1 MSPLVHGLATL
12 SQILASGIVI
22 TAFSLLLYALTFNL
36 RDRVARAF
44 AALLAFVT
52 VVYFCDVLISTLD
65 DLAAMELWLRLQWI
79 GIAFVPVAYLHFTDA
94 LLATTGQ
101 PSRGRRRMSIRV
113 LYLTGIAFCLAALAT
128 DILVRDAVI
137 EPESDAAHLRP
148 GPLFAVFIV
157 YLVGSLAWAAW
168 NFIRA
173 YRRCQT
179 STSRRRMLYLMSSAA
194 APVLGTFPFLLVA
207 GQTAALHPL
216 LFWIVVIGM
225 NAGVTFLLVLMAYS
239 VATFGV
245 AQPDRIIK
253 ARLFQ
258 WILRGP
264 VVVSTVLSV
273 YVLVSRY
280 GPRLAFYDPRFLP
293 FLLVASLLLIQF
305 IINLVR
311 LPIERA
317 LFYGADRR
325 ELHRL
330 QTLEERLLTT
340 RDLSQFLESVLAGLC
355 DALRS
360 PSAFIIALGEDGK
373 IESEAAV
380 GAAGA
385 PSTLRERGALPPVDL
400 LHPASIEITHLDG
413 PSQANGSAD
422 PSLFF
427 PGGLFVW
434 GDYWIVPLRSSPT
447 GESLGL
453 LGVQTPTQLT
463 ELTADEAETL
473 SLLAARASDALED
486 RRLQQDVFQA
496 LDRLLPGI
504 DTVQRLRA
512 SAVYA
517 GPKTLTARE
526 KALQDNDVPQMV
538 KDALSHYW
546 GGPKLTNSPLLQL
559 RVVQR
564 ALEEHDGNAVNALRA
579 VLREGLERIKPE
591 GQRKFT
597 GEWVLYNI
605 LELKFL
611 QGRRV
616 RDVAMQLAVSEADL
630 YRKQRLALEE
640 LAAKILEMEREAG
653 GEASPAAVSTDGRA
667 R

>member
-1 MSPLVHGLATL
+1 MSPLVNGLATL

-52 VVYFCDVLISTLD
+52 LVYFCDVLISTLA
-65 DLAAMELWLRLQWI
+65 DLASMEAWLRWQWI

-94 LLATTGQ
+94 LLETTGQ
-101 PSRGRRRMSIRV
+101 PSRGRRRTAIRV
-113 LYLTGIAFCLAALAT
+113 LYLTGIAFCVAAIFT

-137 EPESDAAHLRP
+137 ELESDAAHLRP
-148 GPLFAVFIV
+148 GPLFAVFVV

-168 NFIRA
+168 NFVRA
-173 YRRCQT
+173 YRRSQT

-194 APVLGTFPFLLVA
+194 APVLGTFPFLLIA

-216 LFWIVVIGM
+216 LFWIVVIGL
-225 NAGVTFLLVLMAYS
+225 NGGVTFLLVLMAYS

-264 VVVSTVLSV
+264 VVVSSVLAV

-280 GPRLAFYDPRFLP
+280 GPRFSFYDSRLLP
-293 FLLVASLLLIQF
+293 FLLVATLLLIQF

-325 ELHRL
+325 ELRRL

-340 RDLSQFLESVLAGLC
+340 RDLGQFLESVLVGLC

-360 PSAFIIALGEDGK
+360 PSAFVIALSEDGK
-373 IESEAAV
+373 IESEVAV
-380 GAAGA
+380 GATST
-385 PSTLRERGALPPVDL
+385 PSALRERGALPPL
-400 LHPASIEITHLDG
+400 ESLHPASVEITPLD
-413 PSQANGSAD
+413 SAD
-422 PSLFF
+422 PTRLF

-434 GDYWIVPLRSSPT
+434 GDYWIVPLRSSPS
-447 GESLGL
+447 GEPLGL
-453 LGVQTPTQLT
+453 LGVQAQTRLNGAQPLAQLT
-463 ELTADEAETL
+463 TDEAETL
-473 SLLAARASDALED
+473 GLLAARAADALED
-486 RRLQQDVFQA
+486 RRLQQDVFRA

-517 GPKTLTARE
+517 GTKGLTARD
-526 KALQDNDVPQMV
+526 KALDGADLPHMV

-564 ALEEHDGNAVNALRA
+564 ALDEHDGNAVNALRA
-579 VLREGLERIKPE
+579 VLRTGLERIKPE

-597 GEWVLYNI
+597 GEWLLYNI

-611 QGRRV
+611 QERRV

-630 YRKQRLALEE
+630 YRKQRVGLEE
-640 LAAKILEMEREAG
+640 LAAKILEMEHEAG
-653 GEASPAAVSTDGRA
+653 GEAPPASVNGRA
-667 R
+667 TPIP